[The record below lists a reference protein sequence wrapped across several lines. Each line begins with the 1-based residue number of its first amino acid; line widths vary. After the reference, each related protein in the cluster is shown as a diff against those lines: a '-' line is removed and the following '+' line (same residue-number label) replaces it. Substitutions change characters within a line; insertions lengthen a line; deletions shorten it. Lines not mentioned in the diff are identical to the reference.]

1 MLRKLS
7 VLFPSSKQ
15 VLFSYAFISVVCSIL
30 LFSLGL
36 YFYLLKDI
44 STRTDLA
51 KAALDSQMEAIF
63 VELKSIAN
71 DADLSCNSESIT
83 RLRSATFYSPTFKE
97 FGLFNS
103 DYQVFCTNLGPRKFK
118 IFNSIAQRIEA
129 SPAHRTVS
137 LVKSHTLG
145 DNAFLVFY
153 KGEKG
158 IGVNGLAPPQRL
170 GNYVDRWLT
179 SGYAYQLTL
188 GKQMVV
194 SNSADIEGSILDKQ
208 VRTLD
213 DWAMSLAVYLP
224 ERYYWQIYQSMW
236 PFILLFSVFLLV
248 LFCVLHWSFLYYRR
262 SLPQCIK
269 RAIQNNAM
277 EVYFQP
283 IVSLDENR
291 THELEALIRWHSP
304 YHGQVSPLSI
314 IEVSE
319 RLGLIDELTWMV
331 IRKVGAFFRQNA
343 DLLKDIRI
351 SVNVDRHSLIHEDF
365 APTLAKVMNEW
376 PELKGRLGLEVTET
390 TALNSIELP
399 LMVSRFEH
407 IKALDIRLSVDDFG
421 TGYAG
426 LDFLRRFPY
435 DTLKLD
441 QIFIASL
448 KEDQF
453 TRQVL
458 TSVTKLAKELNMEV
472 VAEGVEREDQLE
484 AVRELGVERVQ
495 GYYFCRPLP
504 IDQVIEWLMDD
515 QARKSHL

>member
-1 MLRKLS
+1 MLKRLAA
-7 VLFPSSKQ
+7 LFPSSKQ
-15 VLFSYAFISVVCSIL
+15 ILALYAVGSFICSIL
-30 LFSLGL
+30 LFALFL
-36 YFYLLKDI
+36 YFYLLRDV
-44 STRTDLA
+44 SLRSDQAYLA
-51 KAALDSQMEAIF
+51 LTKQMEMIF
-63 VELKSIAN
+63 VELKHISKEAQLTCN
-71 DADLSCNSESIT
+71 EADIK
-83 RLRSATFYSPTFKE
+83 RLRRATFYSPVFKE
-97 FGLFNS
+97 IGLFNAN
-103 DYQVFCTNLGPRKFK
+103 YQVYCTNLGPRDFS
-118 IFNSIAQRIEA
+118 IFSSITDRIEA
-129 SPAHRTVS
+129 SPTSRTVS

-145 DNAFLVFY
+145 DSTILIFY
-153 KGEKG
+153 KGEHG
-158 IGVNGLAPPQRL
+158 IGVNGLAPPKNL
-170 GNYVDRWLT
+170 GNFVNRWLPP
-179 SGYAYQLTL
+179 GYAYELTL
-188 GKQMVV
+188 GRQMVV
-194 SNSADIEGSILDKQ
+194 GNEADIHGSILDKQ
-208 VRTLD
+208 ARRFD
-213 DWAMSLAVYLP
+213 DLAMTLAVYLP
-224 ERYYWQIYQSMW
+224 ERYYWQLLKELW
-236 PFILLFSVFLLV
+236 PYILLSSVFVFLL
-248 LFCVLHWSFLYYRR
+248 FCLVRWSFLYYRR

-269 RAIQNNAM
+269 RAILSDAM

-283 IVSLDENR
+283 IIALDKTA
-291 THELEALIRWHSP
+291 THELEALIRWYSP

-314 IEVSE
+314 VEISE
-319 RLGLIDELTWMV
+319 RLGLIDDLTWMV
-331 IRKVGAFFRQNA
+331 IRKVGNFYRDNPE
-343 DLLKDIRI
+343 LLKDIRI

-365 APTLAKVMNEW
+365 ASNLADIMTEW

-448 KEDQF
+448 KDDQF

-458 TSVTKLAKELNMEV
+458 TSVTRLAKELRMEV

-504 IDQVIEWLMDD
+504 ADQVLDWL
-515 QARKSHL
+515 RKEQDKK

>member
-1 MLRKLS
+1 M
-7 VLFPSSKQ
+7 
-15 VLFSYAFISVVCSIL
+15 
-30 LFSLGL
+30 
-36 YFYLLKDI
+36 KDI
-44 STRTDLA
+44 TTRTDQAKVSLA
-51 KAALDSQMEAIF
+51 SQMDAIL
-63 VELKSIAN
+63 VELKSIGN
-71 DADLSCNSESIT
+71 NPRLSCNKEDI
-83 RLRSATFYSPTFKE
+83 RGLRSATFYSPIFKE

-103 DYQVFCTNLGPRKFK
+103 DYHVFCTNLGPRNFK
-118 IFNSIAQRIEA
+118 LFSSIVERIEA
-129 SPAHRTVS
+129 SPSRRTVA

-145 DNAFLVFY
+145 DRAFLVFY

-158 IGVNGLAPPQRL
+158 IGVSGLAPPKRL
-170 GNYVDRWLT
+170 GSYVDRWLT

-194 SNSADIEGSILDKQ
+194 SNGADIEGLILDKQ

-213 DWAMSLAVYLP
+213 DWSMSLAVYLP
-224 ERYYWQIYQSMW
+224 ERYYWQMYQSMW
-236 PFILLFSVFLLV
+236 PCIILFAVFLFV
-248 LFCVLHWSFLYYRR
+248 LLSAIHWSFLYYRR

-269 RAIQNNAM
+269 RAIRNNAM

-283 IVSLDENR
+283 IVSLNENS

-314 IEVSE
+314 VEVSE
-319 RLGLIDELTWMV
+319 RLGLIDDLTWLV
-331 IRKVGAFFRQNA
+331 IRKVGAFYRQNA

-365 APTLAKVMNEW
+365 APTLAKVMDEW

-399 LMVSRFEH
+399 IMVSRFEH

-441 QIFIASL
+441 QVFIASL
-448 KEDQF
+448 KDDQF

-472 VAEGVEREDQLE
+472 VAEGVERKDQLE

-504 IDQVIEWLMDD
+504 IDQIIEWLVAE
-515 QARKSHL
+515 QARKSRL